1 MYRPVKNTNVYY
13 ESLATQSLTAFFVTL
28 AVILLGSPVA
38 RRLGLTDSP
47 TVRKQ
52 HQGEIPLIGGV
63 AIFVSLALVGSFWG
77 DSNQTLVTVNGN
89 DALWVFMGCGAF
101 LVATGML
108 DDRFRLGVF
117 VRVLTEV
124 LVAIAVIELLDFR
137 VAYLGNLL
145 GTGLIRMDPAL
156 AYPFTIIA
164 IFGIINAFNMLDG
177 MDGLL
182 ASLVIT
188 TLVLFHL
195 FTATQPGFVSLAVG
209 AALFAFL
216 VSNLNLSPLVPK
228 TFLGDAGSK
237 LLGFIVVCLLLAA
250 ASGRVGE
257 TKLINPVTALFVVAL
272 PLYDMV
278 FTSLRRV
285 IRKGSPF
292 AADLSHIHHLMQD
305 LGFSDRRALIII
317 LCIHSSVA
325 LIGLVLHRA
334 NTPEY
339 YQLAIFLGC
348 FALYSLLSSQLWH
361 VAARLQNQAVAINV
375 QFDTGTPASSGEA
388 TSLADNVSPLRPSGD
403 KAH

>member
-1 MYRPVKNTNVYY
+1 MLID
-13 ESLATQSLTAFFVTL
+13 SLALLSIGSFFTTL
-28 AVILLGSPVA
+28 AVGTALVPLAKKV
-38 RRLGLTDSP
+38 GLTDSP
-47 TVRKQ
+47 SSRK
-52 HQGEIPLIGGV
+52 HHEGEIPVIGGIV
-63 AIFVSLALVGSFWG
+63 IFVALCSSAVFWG
-77 DSNQTLVTVNGN
+77 DAHSSIITVNGN
-89 DALWVFMGCGAF
+89 DALWIFMGCGAF
-101 LVATGML
+101 LVGTGML
-108 DDRFRLGVF
+108 DDRFHLGVF
-117 VRVLTEV
+117 VRVLSEV
-124 LVAIAVIELLDFR
+124 LVAIAVIELLDLR
-137 VAYLGNLL
+137 VAHLGNLL
-145 GTGLIRMDPAL
+145 NSGLIRMDPAI

-182 ASLVIT
+182 AALVIT

-209 AALFAFL
+209 ASLLAFL
-216 VSNLNLSPLVPK
+216 VSNLQLSPVIPK

-250 ASGRVGE
+250 ASGQVGE
-257 TKLINPVTALFVVAL
+257 VKLIKPVTALFIVAL

-278 FTSLRRV
+278 FTSLRRI
-285 IRKGSPF
+285 IRRGSPF
-292 AADLSHIHHLMQD
+292 AADRSHIHHLMQD

-361 VAARLQNQAVAINV
+361 VAARLQNEAVSINV
-375 QFDTGTPASSGEA
+375 QFETGTSASVGERSP
-388 TSLADNVSPLRPSGD
+388 SLTDNVRPLRASND
-403 KAH
+403 KAL

>member
-1 MYRPVKNTNVYY
+1 MWF
-13 ESLATQSLTAFFVTL
+13 ESLAVQSFAAFFITL
-28 AVILLGSPVA
+28 AVIVAGSPLA
-38 RRLGLTDSP
+38 RRLGLVDSP
-47 TVRKQ
+47 NPRKR
-52 HQGEIPLIGGV
+52 HQGEIPVIGGM
-63 AIFVSLALVGSFWG
+63 AIFVALALVGSLWG
-77 DSNQTLVTVNGN
+77 DSNQSLITVNGN

-101 LVATGML
+101 LVGTGIL

-124 LVAIAVIELLDFR
+124 IVAITVIELLDLQ
-137 VAYLGNLL
+137 VAYLGDLL
-145 GTGLIRMDPAL
+145 GSGVLRLPSAI
-156 AYPFTIIA
+156 AYPFTVIA

-216 VSNLNLSPLVPK
+216 VSNLNLSPVVPK

-250 ASGRVGE
+250 ASAQVGE
-257 TKLINPVTALFVVAL
+257 IKLIQPATALFVVAL

-278 FTSLRRV
+278 FTSLRRI

-292 AADLSHIHHLMQD
+292 AADRSHIHHLMQD
-305 LGFSDRRALIII
+305 LGFSDRRALVII
-317 LCIHSSVA
+317 LGIHSSFT
-325 LIGLVLHRA
+325 LFGLVLHRA
-334 NTPEY
+334 ATPEY
-339 YQLAIFLGC
+339 FQLAIFLGC

-375 QFDTGTPASSGEA
+375 QFETGTSTGSGEESP
-388 TSLADNVSPLRPSGD
+388 SLADNVSPLRPSGD
-403 KAH
+403 KTL